1 MPLTPDQKG
10 RTERARAVLGE
21 AHEYDAGSLAAHIGK
36 VEYWLRDLLSM
47 VDDLTEKTPPN
58 VSSIARKYGG

>member
-36 VEYWLRDLLSM
+36 LDYWLRDMLSL
-47 VDDLTEKTPPN
+47 VGQLTEAPPAN
-58 VSSIARKYGG
+58 GGPRGLPAG

>member
-36 VEYWLRDLLSM
+36 LDYWLRDMLSL
-47 VDDLTEKTPPN
+47 VGQLTEAPSISETP
-58 VSSIARKYGG
+58 RKVTT

>member
-21 AHEYDAGSLAAHIGK
+21 AHEYDAGSLAAPIGK
-36 VEYWLRDLLSM
+36 LDYRLRDMLSL
-47 VDDLTEKTPPN
+47 VGQLTEAPAN
-58 VSSIARKYGG
+58 GGPRGLPAS

>member
-36 VEYWLRDLLSM
+36 LDYWLRDMLSL
-47 VDDLTEKTPPN
+47 VGQLTEAPPVSETP
-58 VSSIARKYGG
+58 RKVTT

>member
-36 VEYWLRDLLSM
+36 LDYWLRDMLSL
-47 VDDLTEKTPPN
+47 VGQLTEAPAN
-58 VSSIARKYGG
+58 GGPRGLPAG

>member
-36 VEYWLRDLLSM
+36 LDYWLRDMLTLIG
-47 VDDLTEKTPPN
+47 DLAEPANIT
-58 VSSIARKYGG
+58 SITRKYGG

>member
-36 VEYWLRDLLSM
+36 LDYWLRDMLTLIG
-47 VDDLTEKTPPN
+47 DLAEPAN
-58 VSSIARKYGG
+58 VTSIARKYGA